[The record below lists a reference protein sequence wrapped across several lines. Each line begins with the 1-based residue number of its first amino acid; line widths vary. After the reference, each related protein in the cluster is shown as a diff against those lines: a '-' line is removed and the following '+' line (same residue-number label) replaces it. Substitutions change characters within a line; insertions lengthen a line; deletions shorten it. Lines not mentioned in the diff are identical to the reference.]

1 MDVKELAETAKKKA
15 ELSKKL
21 EQAGC
26 HVIYG
31 LLGLKTHCKICLVV
45 RREFAENNKEALD
58 ALLEDYKASVEYVN
72 NNPAEAAQISEQVD
86 LIPAAVAEKAIPKC
100 NIVYLDGAE
109 MKEKLPGFLNILF
122 EANHQSVGG
131 ALPGDDFY
139 YEK

>member
-1 MDVKELAETAKKKA
+1 M
-15 ELSKKL
+15 
-21 EQAGC
+21 G
-26 HVIYG
+26 
-31 LLGLKTHCKICLVV
+31 CLVV
-45 RREFAENNKEALD
+45 RREIAENNKEALD

-122 EANHQSVGG
+122 EANPQSVGG
-131 ALPGDDFY
+131 VLPGDDFY